1 MSRRNRPRQ
10 PQPVKDAVANDT
22 LTNLVSGMGV
32 LRQDKSASNQY
43 SLTIIPPNELE
54 NAYRA
59 DWVAGK
65 AIDIPAEDA
74 TSEWRS
80 WNAKAG
86 QISKLEACEQVL
98 GVQAK
103 VESALKKARLYGGGA
118 IVIGI
123 KGQADLSKPIS
134 LNTIKQGDLE
144 YLHDVTRWELTASE
158 IDWDLG
164 SPYFGRPKYYRLTA
178 GNTVAVDIHPS
189 RVVHFNGRDLPSRRV
204 AGYDGWGDSII
215 QRIDDAVK
223 HAAIPQQQIAT
234 LLMEANVDIIK
245 IPNFMAN
252 VATQE
257 YRDKL
262 ITRWHLAAVAKSVN
276 RALMLDKEEEW
287 TKLSPNFSG
296 LKDLA
301 MMYMEIASGAADVP
315 ATRMLGK
322 SPDGLSATGQSDLEN
337 YYKSIGTLQKNRIAP
352 AMRTL
357 DECLIRSALGDRP
370 PEIYYTW
377 RPLWTLSETQRATN
391 FLAKTQ
397 SIVNLVNSMLF
408 SPEQLQA
415 PVMNMLA
422 EDGTLPGIEQTKTPV
437 DIDED
442 DEQVK
447 DQFNGN
453 RNS

>member
-1 MSRRNRPRQ
+1 MGRRNRP
-10 PQPVKDAVANDT
+10 PAKTTSAAVNDT

-32 LRQDKSASNQY
+32 LSQDKSASNQY
-43 SLTIIPPNELE
+43 SFTEIPFIQLE
-54 NAYRA
+54 NAYRS

-65 AIDIPAEDA
+65 AVDIPAEDA
-74 TSEWRS
+74 TSEWRV
-80 WNAKAG
+80 WNATAD
-86 QISKLEACEQVL
+86 QITLLEQCEQRM

-123 KGQADLSKPIS
+123 KDQEDVSEPIDLDRV
-134 LNTIKQGDLE
+134 KQGDLQ
-144 YLHDVTRWELTASE
+144 YLHDVSRHELTADE

-164 SPYFGRPKYYRLTA
+164 SEYFGRPKYYRLAT
-178 GNTVAVDIHPS
+178 GHAVEVNIHPS
-189 RVVHFNGRDLPSRRV
+189 RVVHFNGRDLPSRKT
-204 AGYDGWGDSII
+204 AGYTGWGDSII

-245 IPNFMAN
+245 IPGFMAQ
-252 VATQE
+252 VSTEE
-257 YRDKL
+257 YRSKL
-262 ITRWHLAAVAKSVN
+262 ISRWQLAALMKSIN
-276 RALMLDKEEEW
+276 RGMILDKDEDW

-301 MMYMEIASGAADVP
+301 MMYLEIASGAADVP

-337 YYKSIGTLQKNRIAP
+337 YYKMIGNVQKNRIAP
-352 AMRTL
+352 ALRVL
-357 DECLIRSALGDRP
+357 DECIIRSALGSRP
-370 PEIYYTW
+370 EKIYYTW
-377 RPLWTLSETQRATN
+377 RPLWTLSETQKTDN
-391 FLAKTQ
+391 FLKKTQ
-397 SIVNLVNSMLF
+397 GIVNLVNSMLF
-408 SPEQLQA
+408 SPDQLQK

-422 EDGTLPGIEQTKTPV
+422 EDGTLPGIEQQKTPV

-442 DEQVK
+442 DPEVES
-447 DQFNGN
+447 QFNATE
-453 RNS
+453 

>member
-1 MSRRNRPRQ
+1 MTRRNKPTSQ
-10 PQPVKDAVANDT
+10 PQTSAAVNDT

-32 LRQDKSASNQY
+32 LRQDKAASNQY
-43 SLTIIPPNELE
+43 TLNIIPPIELE
-54 NAYRA
+54 NAYRS

-65 AIDIPAEDA
+65 AVDIPAEDA
-74 TSEWRS
+74 TSEWRA
-80 WNAKAG
+80 WNAKAD
-86 QISKLEACEQVL
+86 QITLLEQCEQML

-103 VESALKKARLYGGGA
+103 TESALKKARLYGGGA

-123 KGQADLSKPIS
+123 KGQEDVTKPIN
-134 LNTIKQGDLE
+134 LDAIKQGDLQ
-144 YLHDVTRWELTASE
+144 YLHDVSRWELTAGE

-164 SPYFGRPKYYRLTA
+164 SAYFGRPKYYQLST
-178 GNTVAVDIHPS
+178 GTQLSVDIHPS
-189 RVVHFNGRDLPSRRV
+189 RVVHLNGRELPSRKT

-252 VATQE
+252 VATKE

-287 TKLSPNFSG
+287 TKLAPNFSG

-301 MMYMEIASGAADVP
+301 MMYLEVASGAADVP

-322 SPDGLSATGQSDLEN
+322 SPDGLNATGQSDLEN
-337 YYKSIGTLQKNRIAP
+337 YYKSIGTAQKNKLSP
-352 AMRTL
+352 ALRML
-357 DECLIRSALGDRP
+357 DECIIRSALGSRP

-377 RPLWTLSETQRATN
+377 RPLWTLSETQKTDN
-391 FLAKTQ
+391 FLKKTQ
-397 SIVNLVNSMLF
+397 GIVNLVNTMLF
-408 SPEQLQA
+408 TSEQLQA
-415 PVMNMLA
+415 PVMNMLT
-422 EDGTLPGIEQTKTPV
+422 EDGTLPGIEQQKTP
-437 DIDED
+437 IDM
-442 DEQVK
+442 DEK
-447 DQFNGN
+447 DPEVQEQFNKN
-453 RNS
+453 AQV